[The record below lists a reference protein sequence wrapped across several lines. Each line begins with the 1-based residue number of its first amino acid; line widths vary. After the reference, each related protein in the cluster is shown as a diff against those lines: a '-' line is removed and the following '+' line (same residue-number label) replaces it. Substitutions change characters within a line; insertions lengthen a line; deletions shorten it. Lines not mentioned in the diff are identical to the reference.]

1 MRHLF
6 STKLRIILVV
16 AVLLSA
22 ALAVVAGV
30 TNQTLPGMIVQGI
43 LAPFRGAMNGLT
55 NLAEQYYSYMFRYE
69 SLVAE
74 NQKLKA
80 EIDRLNAGI
89 RERDAYIDGLER
101 GIRAQRRIIIKTG
114 ADK

>member
-30 TNQTLPGMIVQGI
+30 TNQTLPGMIVQG
-43 LAPFRGAMNGLT
+43 L
-55 NLAEQYYSYMFRYE
+55 
-69 SLVAE
+69 SL
-74 NQKLKA
+74 
-80 EIDRLNAGI
+80 IHI
-89 RERDAYIDGLER
+89 
-101 GIRAQRRIIIKTG
+101 
-114 ADK
+114 

>member
-1 MRHLF
+1 MLKNF
-6 STKLRIILVV
+6 KSWLI
-16 AVLLSA
+16 
-22 ALAVVAGV
+22 
-30 TNQTLPGMIVQGI
+30 NQFLPAYAKDTV
-43 LAPFRGAMNGLT
+43 FR
-55 NLAEQYYSYMFRYE
+55 
-69 SLVAE
+69 E

>member
-43 LAPFRGAMNGLT
+43 LAQASLLQAQSLRSRLLSIKDELMASAGSLSD
-55 NLAEQYYSYMFRYE
+55 LAEQ
-69 SLVAE
+69 
-74 NQKLKA
+74 
-80 EIDRLNAGI
+80 ID
-89 RERDAYIDGLER
+89 
-101 GIRAQRRIIIKTG
+101 
-114 ADK
+114 